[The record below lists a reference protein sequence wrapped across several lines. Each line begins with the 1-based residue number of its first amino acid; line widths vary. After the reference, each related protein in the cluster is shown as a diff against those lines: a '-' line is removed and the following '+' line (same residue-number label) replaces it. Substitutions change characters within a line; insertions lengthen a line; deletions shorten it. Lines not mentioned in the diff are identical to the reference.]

1 MPDSVVLIVSHISE
15 LSGFRMV
22 AVDRSEAV
30 GEGDEIGG
38 VGVVIG
44 DVTSFSLL
52 VRFRFLHTVSAGVG
66 MLIGGRGD
74 GDTVRS
80 TGMLIGDGDSVRS
93 IIVEEEVVVMVLSC
107 INVIGDLLVTVE
119 DVLFISVKVRF
130 LGVID

>member
-1 MPDSVVLIVSHISE
+1 
-15 LSGFRMV
+15 MV

-44 DVTSFSLL
+44 DVTGFSSL

-66 MLIGGRGD
+66 MSIGGRGD

-80 TGMLIGDGDSVRS
+80 TGMLIGDGDPVRS
-93 IIVEEEVVVMVLSC
+93 IIVEEEVVVMVLS
-107 INVIGDLLVTVE
+107 
-119 DVLFISVKVRF
+119 
-130 LGVID
+130 